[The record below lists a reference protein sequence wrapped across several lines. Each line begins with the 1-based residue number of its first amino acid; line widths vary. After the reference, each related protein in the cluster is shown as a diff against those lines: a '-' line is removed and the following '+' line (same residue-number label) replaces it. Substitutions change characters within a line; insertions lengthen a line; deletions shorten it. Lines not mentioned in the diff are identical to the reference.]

1 MWNNKKGLTDEINYS
16 SIGVGH
22 IHKFADYLQNA
33 LDERYEGAVSIITYE
48 DNAEHNVFASLK
60 TKINR
65 DRWKHMISI
74 AWNKNEISEIEV
86 EKIITALLEMDNVIG
101 HIHDLDDNSML
112 KIKSFYDK
120 RTVFINYVFFENSV
134 KTVLLVIWLFNIT
147 LTNFIKNENDS
158 MVYKVKVYLYLS
170 EKVRKI
176 YEKINKPDLP
186 KRLQLKK

>member
-1 MWNNKKGLTDEINYS
+1 MWNNKKGLTDEIDYS

-22 IHKFADYLQNA
+22 IHRIADYLQNV

-48 DNAEHNVFASLK
+48 DNAERNVFASLK
-60 TKINR
+60 TKVNR
-65 DRWKHMISI
+65 DRWKHMISV

-86 EKIITALLEMDNVIG
+86 EKIVTALLEMDNIIG

-120 RTVFINYVFFENSV
+120 RTVFLNYTFFENSV
-134 KTVLLVIWLFNIT
+134 KTALLVIWLFNIT
-147 LTNFIKNENDS
+147 LTNFVENKNDS
-158 MVYKVKVYLYLS
+158 MLYKVKVYLYLS